1 MHAVQLCDG
10 VSSISTRCVG
20 CQTSLHT
27 LSRLQECQRFNHITQ
42 YVHCRAS
49 NAQLQR
55 DSGAIREVPRLL
67 PRSPQGSPRSPL
79 RSPPRSPLRSPPRSS
94 PRLPQRL
101 SQRALLR
108 TALILVA
115 QLWSCNSHPSELCTG
130 LLMKRWQARAS
141 RSPRL
146 PPRLSP
152 PRSPASCAGPSARP
166 GTPPRAWDASGPL
179 SRGPEQQP
187 AEWKRGERG
196 APAGPSSNL
205 RNEREGRE
213 VRETEEKIIWRHV
226 AKPVFHNLRES
237 SSLHGSGRGGEVLP
251 LERLALAAVGA
262 RALERCARPAVGAG
276 ERGAAPLGARSVPR
290 GGAAGPRGD
299 GCARAL
305 PRHAPRRGPP
315 PRGVAVREGGG
326 SSPHRRINFRILG
339 CFSVT
344 DIRTNRHKYTYC
356 ATHNFYQC
364 WLHLGQRVDGA
375 L

>member
-152 PRSPASCAGPSARP
+152 PRSPASCAGPSASSS

-213 VRETEEKIIWRHV
+213 VRETKEKIIWRHV
-226 AKPVFHNLRES
+226 TKPVLERKLLS
-237 SSLHGSGRGGEVLP
+237 PWKRARGRGTT
-251 LERLALAAVGA
+251 A
-262 RALERCARPAVGAG
+262 RATCTRCSRSSRARAMRASCSRSRRARGSSARSSQRAARRRGGTARRWLRSRAPSARTAARPAAEGG
-276 ERGAAPLGARSVPR
+276 RGTR
-290 GGAAGPRGD
+290 
-299 GCARAL
+299 
-305 PRHAPRRGPP
+305 RRG
-315 PRGVAVREGGG
+315 
-326 SSPHRRINFRILG
+326 
-339 CFSVT
+339 
-344 DIRTNRHKYTYC
+344 
-356 ATHNFYQC
+356 
-364 WLHLGQRVDGA
+364 
-375 L
+375 